1 MYIAYIFNK
10 MLIGG
15 SKIVLGL
22 VLFTNLIAYI
32 I

>member
-10 MLIGG
+10 MLIGE

-22 VLFTNLIAYI
+22 VLFANLIAYI

>member
-10 MLIGG
+10 MLINE

-22 VLFTNLIAYI
+22 VLFANLIAYI